1 MSMPPVGRAVLEIYL
16 TTASWLDGKLS
27 PLHVDRQENVSGYA
41 SRMSVDIDVAG

>member
-27 PLHVDRQENVSGYA
+27 PPL
-41 SRMSVDIDVAG
+41 

>member
-27 PLHVDRQENVSGYA
+27 PLHPQQHSSVVEEDRLT
-41 SRMSVDIDVAG
+41 